1 MRTMNWRWRTGLFT
15 TMAGL
20 FGLSASWAVALAAA
34 GGNEQRP
41 AADLRAG
48 GDAGQAAVKEAP
60 SPHAGEVL
68 NFALIDHHGR
78 LYELRRMGGKTVV
91 LYFTANDCPVAR
103 QSASKIKALREKF
116 AERGVSVVMVNS
128 SMADNLKSISAEAAE
143 LRAWHVPVL
152 KDDTQG
158 VARHLGVKRT
168 GESIAISTADWT
180 VFYRGAIDD
189 QMVEGA
195 QKPKPTERY
204 LENAL
209 NDFLDG
215 KPIRQAKTVARGCV
229 IQFEGGQGADAPPV
243 SYVADVAP
251 VLQRKCVHCHSP
263 GNIGS
268 GAMSSYQK
276 IKGRASTIEEVLL
289 ARRMPPWD
297 AVPHVG
303 KFSNDASLS
312 VSDPQTLL
320 RWIQQRPPRRQG
332 DDPLDT

>member
-20 FGLSASWAVALAAA
+20 FGLSASWAVAKAAA
-34 GGNEQRP
+34 DGNEQRP

-78 LYELRRMGGKTVV
+78 LYELRRLGGKAVV
-91 LYFTANDCPVAR
+91 LFFTANDCPVAR
-103 QSASKIKALREKF
+103 QSASKIKALRDKF
-116 AERGVSVVMVNS
+116 AERGVSVFMVNS
-128 SMADNLKSISAEAAE
+128 SLADDRESITQETVQ
-143 LRAWHVPVL
+143 LRTWHVPVL

-168 GESIAISTADWT
+168 GETIAINTSDWS

-204 LENAL
+204 VENAL

-215 KPIRQAKTVARGCV
+215 KAIRMAKTVARGC
-229 IQFEGGQGADAPPV
+229 IIHFEGEGPAVAPV
-243 SYVADVAP
+243 SYAREVAP
-251 VLQRKCVHCHSP
+251 ILQRRCVHCHSP

-268 GAMSSYQK
+268 GAMTSFQK
-276 IKGRASTIEEVLL
+276 VKGRASTIEEVLL